1 MARRATLR
9 ASDADRE
16 QVTRR
21 LQEASTEGR
30 LAHEEL
36 EQRVES
42 ALSARTYGELDSV
55 LSDLPAAGR
64 AFGQRGRRGLA
75 RLVLARPALMLAL
88 AVPVAVAITIALV
101 FAITGVVAVWALWL
115 LAGWLIFGRRRR
127 RWARRYV
134 ALDGCRRWAGP
145 ARAPSSRGSWV

>member
-16 QVTRR
+16 RVTKR

-42 ALSARTYGELDSV
+42 ALSARTYGELDVV
-55 LSDLPAAGR
+55 LADLPAAGR
-64 AFGQRGRRGLA
+64 AFGERSRRQLVRLA
-75 RLVLARPALMLAL
+75 WARPALLLAI
-88 AVPVAVAITIALV
+88 AVPVAVAITIAVV
-101 FAITGVVAVWALWL
+101 FAITGVLAVWALWA
-115 LAGWLIFGRRRR
+115 LAGWWLFGRRRR
-127 RWARRYV
+127 RFARRYV
-134 ALDGCRRWAGP
+134 AARGCGRFAGP
-145 ARAPSSRGSWV
+145 PRVSSSRGSWV